1 MAASARPPEAPPPVL
16 TVPAPAAVVDL
27 AMGDGAV
34 VRLRRH
40 GNPAGPRLALSHGN
54 GLAMDAYF
62 PFWRLLLADH
72 DVILFDQRNHGA
84 NPLHGLAGHH
94 TWEQIVADNAA
105 IRRGIDAAFG
115 ARPVAGCFHSLSAVA
130 ALKATLEHGPL
141 WQALCLYDPPIFPRP
156 GHALETH
163 ERLHMDEMAAI
174 ARRRPERYESPA
186 AFAAV
191 LARRPGFARWAPGT
205 HLLFAEATLRR
216 DPVAG
221 DWALA
226 CPREF
231 EAHIFATNL
240 DPTIWPRI
248 REIAAPLRLIGADVD
263 LPGQQAP
270 ALLTAGIAADQ
281 GLDYV
286 MVPGTT
292 HFLQVEAPAAVRAAT
307 AEFLA
312 RAGFKPGG

>member
-1 MAASARPPEAPPPVL
+1 MAASARPLDAPPVL
-16 TVPAPAAVVDL
+16 KVPAPAAVVDL
-27 AMGDGAV
+27 AMDDGAV

-40 GNPAGPRLALSHGN
+40 GNPAGSRLALSHGN
-54 GLAMDAYF
+54 GLAMDAYY

-84 NPLHGLAGHH
+84 NPPHGLAAHH
-94 TWEQIVADNAA
+94 TWDRIVADNEA

-130 ALKATLEHGPL
+130 ALKATLERGTL

-156 GHALETH
+156 GHALENH

-174 ARRRPERYESPA
+174 ARRRPERYDSPA

-191 LARRPGFARWAPGT
+191 LAARAGFRRWAPGT

-216 DPVAG
+216 DSARG

-240 DPTIWPRI
+240 DPTIWPRV

-270 ALLTAGIAADQ
+270 ALLAAGIAADQ
-281 GLDYV
+281 GLDYA
-286 MVPGTT
+286 MIRDTT
-292 HFLQVEAPAAVRAAT
+292 HFLQVEAPEPVRAAT

-312 RAGFKPGG
+312 RAGFAPGG